1 MAPIALQLEGQILT
15 SSTRLDGLEGKSLVR
30 GAQEAQSIQK
40 RSGRSPKGLAATWY
54 PVKPQ
59 FFNRYQCWERFEWYH
74 SLT

>member
-40 RSGRSPKGLAATWY
+40 RYLDAHPKVWQRHGT
-54 PVKPQ
+54 
-59 FFNRYQCWERFEWYH
+59 R
-74 SLT
+74 